1 MLVRYRATS
10 ALTLQNFKDDING
23 IITGTITA
31 ANQLSSPAQAN
42 STVLGNYPSAVYS
55 RVNGTSYTYS
65 KVHNSVGS
73 KTHYFRL
80 TFDSTQLTTFTIAQD
95 YTSGT
100 DTLLNS
106 YAKTINLQK
115 FTYDST
121 NPQSLDIIINNK
133 GICFL
138 SPYSGVYGGLF
149 DIGHSGVSRTYTSS
163 MLMTYMNFDNVL
175 NNNIDTFLIQ
185 NPVFK
190 TTTGGTTPYSYN
202 LDTLSYGSLTYGI
215 TTTIPYKRMTTVGGT
230 VSVIENPVFLDCPN
244 SAYATHVLYGVY
256 KLPTNCF
263 SGIQTY
269 VDGSSLYRIT
279 FLDFSF
285 LVD

>member
-10 ALTLQNFKDDING
+10 DLTLQNFKDDINA
-23 IITGTITA
+23 IILGTATSVS
-31 ANQLSSPAQAN
+31 QLSVPARAN
-42 STVLGNYPSAVYS
+42 TVFYGNYPTGAYT

-65 KVHNSVGS
+65 KVHNAVGT

-80 TFDSTQLTTFTIAQD
+80 TYDSTMLTTITLASG

-100 DTLLNS
+100 DTLLNTTV
-106 YAKTINLQK
+106 KTVNLQK
-115 FTYDST
+115 FAYDIT
-121 NPQSLDIIINNK
+121 NPQCIDIVVNSK
-133 GICFL
+133 GVFFL
-138 SPYSGVYGGLF
+138 SPYSGLYGGIF
-149 DIGHSGVSRTYTSS
+149 DIGHNGVTRTYTDS
-163 MLMTYMNFDNVL
+163 MLMTYMNFDNIL
-175 NNNIDTFLIQ
+175 NSNVATFLTQ
-185 NPVFK
+185 NPIFK

-215 TTTIPYKRMTTVGGT
+215 TTTIPYKRIASIGGT
-230 VSVIENPVFLDCPN
+230 LSVIENPVFLDCPN

-256 KLPTNCF
+256 KLPTNSF
-263 SGIQTY
+263 SGTQTY
-269 VDGSSLYRIT
+269 VDANGLYRIT